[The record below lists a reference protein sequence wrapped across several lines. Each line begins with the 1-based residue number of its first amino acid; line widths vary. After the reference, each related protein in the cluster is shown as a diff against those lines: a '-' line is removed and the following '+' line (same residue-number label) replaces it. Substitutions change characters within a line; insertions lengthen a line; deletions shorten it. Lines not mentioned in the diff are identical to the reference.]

1 MSMRE
6 IWRRLVTLNRRDW
19 LGIIGW
25 AVLGLLLGVLC
36 WPFIVGREV
45 YQWRHYR
52 LSRFEWEDVVRYCAV
67 TGIMAVA
74 CAALLGPYGIMGAV
88 GWATGLLSQGM

>member
-6 IWRRLVTLNRRDW
+6 IWRRLATLNRRDW

-45 YQWRHYR
+45 YQ
-52 LSRFEWEDVVRYCAV
+52 
-67 TGIMAVA
+67 
-74 CAALLGPYGIMGAV
+74 
-88 GWATGLLSQGM
+88 